1 MRPVKTYPKE
11 KQIEYHQLPF
21 TGQTGSQSE
30 TDSEVL
36 NE

>member
-1 MRPVKTYPKE
+1 MRLVKTYPKE
-11 KQIEYHQLPF
+11 KKIKCHQFPF

-30 TDSEVL
+30 TDGEVL